1 MAQLTDDCFAH
12 GGPLM
17 RVDEARKLLAEIITP
32 VTSSEPVALHQA
44 LGRILAE
51 DIVSPVDVPP
61 APNSAV
67 DGYAVFH
74 ADLDPEAETRLPVIG
89 RITAGQPTLPVAQ
102 RGGAIRIFRSE
113 EHTSELPSLMRISYA
128 VFCLKKK

>member
-1 MAQLTDDCFAH
+1 
-12 GGPLM
+12 M

-74 ADLDPEAETRLPVIG
+74 ADLDQEADTRLPVNG
-89 RITAGQPTLPVAQ
+89 RITAGSTEERRVGEGWGRTGRYRGWPV
-102 RGGAIRIFRSE
+102 
-113 EHTSELPSLMRISYA
+113 L
-128 VFCLKKK
+128 

>member
-1 MAQLTDDCFAH
+1 
-12 GGPLM
+12 M
-17 RVDEARKLLAEIITP
+17 RVDEARKRLAEIITP

-89 RITAGQPTLPVAQ
+89 RITAGQQIGRASCRVRVCQYVYILVVYVAVK
-102 RGGAIRIFRSE
+102 I
-113 EHTSELPSLMRISYA
+113 
-128 VFCLKKK
+128 K